1 MKYKTIAVLAV
12 LFFTAFLAWSIKEYT
27 PSTWQVIF
35 LIGAWV
41 SVASVMVFE
50 AGELDMGRGKK

>member
-12 LFFTAFLAWSIKEYT
+12 LFFTAFLAWGIKENT
-27 PSTWQVIF
+27 PSTWQVIL

-50 AGELDMGRGKK
+50 AGELDNGVK